1 MYQYF
6 ISGTFPIVDNDQ
18 ENEIAKDDSDACLME
33 DKNLLR
39 VLSDIQEVTEEAS
52 STVVYKEGSSSDST
66 KSSIGII

>member
-1 MYQYF
+1 
-6 ISGTFPIVDNDQ
+6 
-18 ENEIAKDDSDACLME
+18 ME